1 MRSRN
6 LSLSADRFKM
16 HSRSLFF
23 AILATFGVLV
33 AAQDTCPA
41 KCDVGPVDGDRLISD
56 CTAQCNTHF
65 GDPVDAEECVRVCSE
80 WPESLECEVVVT
92 NSRRS
97 ASPLERRRRS
107 AASAGSSISILEHS
121 GVASADFDYQD
132 DNLHQLEARDLSSC
146 LAGCRQKAH
155 YIGLCPGN
163 LLAVL
168 GQSFA

>member
-1 MRSRN
+1 MKSRT
-6 LSLSADRFKM
+6 L
-16 HSRSLFF
+16 LFTV
-23 AILATFGVLV
+23 LAAAGLLA

-41 KCDVGPVDGDRLISD
+41 KCDVDPVNGERVISD
-56 CTAQCNTHF
+56 CIAQCNTQF
-65 GDPVDAEECVRVCSE
+65 GDPVPAEECVRVCSDWQE
-80 WPESLECEVVVT
+80 AFECDVAVI

-97 ASPLERRRRS
+97 ASPLERRRH
-107 AASAGSSISILEHS
+107 SAGSSISILEHS